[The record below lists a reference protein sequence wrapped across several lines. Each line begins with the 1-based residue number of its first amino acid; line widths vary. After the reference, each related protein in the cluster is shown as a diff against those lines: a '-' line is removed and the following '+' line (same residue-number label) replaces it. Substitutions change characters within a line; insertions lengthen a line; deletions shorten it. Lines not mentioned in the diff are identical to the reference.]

1 MSEDRA
7 TYPSCQR
14 RLGAGRPEK
23 TSWAR
28 PWALPV
34 LKDLEA
40 LVDHGEEEP
49 LADLLAPAL
58 HSSFQASTGFH
69 QRGLHRVAALSTR
82 PRRSRR
88 AASCPSTCG
97 PRPAWPRPPGPPEVS
112 VHAMEDGRTQPRHPR
127 CTTSCPR
134 ARLLA
139 AATVDEDTTA
149 VGLAKTSASSKALC
163 FRTVAHLDLRVR
175 GLQAEAALLAEPVL
189 QPGAVHQPQEITRA
203 RFEASW
209 TRIARSAS
217 RCWRTF

>member
-112 VHAMEDGRTQPRHPR
+112 LHATEDGPNPGTQDARRAVPGRASLLRPRWMKTPR
-127 CTTSCPR
+127 PLAWQR
-134 ARLLA
+134 RLLPA
-139 AATVDEDTTA
+139 KPSAFGRSRTLIFGSGVFRPKRPCSQSQSSSRELFTSHKRSQEHASKLA
-149 VGLAKTSASSKALC
+149 GLASRAPP
-163 FRTVAHLDLRVR
+163 AHV
-175 GLQAEAALLAEPVL
+175 GGP
-189 QPGAVHQPQEITRA
+189 
-203 RFEASW
+203 F
-209 TRIARSAS
+209 
-217 RCWRTF
+217 